1 MGLIAAIFFLDNT
14 AVTASQRDVIFVL
27 DNSGSMHENDPNIIT
42 SSIISA
48 FIAQLHKTD
57 QVGIVIF
64 DESARLVAPLT
75 PLNTPNAH
83 EKLSEALA
91 QMNYRGQRTNTP
103 AAIERAVYELRS
115 NGRKDSMP
123 SIIFLTDGIIDTGNT
138 NKDAEMA
145 KWLIDDLTTECVAHG
160 IKIFGIAFTEKADYH
175 LIQSLAAKTKGA
187 YFRALKTDDISKV
200 FKEIIG
206 LLSATIEKTSEM
218 AVKKVDRSDQPPI
231 SNANVTTVAIKKKET
246 GFTPTSLIQRL
257 NWTIIV
263 FVGIATVGFF
273 IFLFLR
279 QKKKRSMKFSPT
291 ASIEEDD
298 SQNFVPEAQLL
309 GLDKNSMDGSEPQML
324 YLLNKRKIT
333 IGRDPQNIIVIP
345 KPTISNFHATI
356 HYVDDHFQVEDNL
369 STNGTFVKD
378 SRLPPN
384 QPARLKHGDIVKFAT
399 VDFRFLSTES
409 TAVTETIMRTKRLS
423 RNDSDK

>member
-1 MGLIAAIFFLDNT
+1 MKKIYLVMGLIAAIFFLDNT

-206 LLSATIEKTSEM
+206 LLSATTNSRITIEKTSEM

-273 IFLFLR
+273 IFLFLHLVR
-279 QKKKRSMKFSPT
+279 KLILKTFLKKINTEMKFYC
-291 ASIEEDD
+291 
-298 SQNFVPEAQLL
+298 L
-309 GLDKNSMDGSEPQML
+309 
-324 YLLNKRKIT
+324 
-333 IGRDPQNIIVIP
+333 
-345 KPTISNFHATI
+345 
-356 HYVDDHFQVEDNL
+356 
-369 STNGTFVKD
+369 
-378 SRLPPN
+378 
-384 QPARLKHGDIVKFAT
+384 
-399 VDFRFLSTES
+399 
-409 TAVTETIMRTKRLS
+409 
-423 RNDSDK
+423 